1 MRTMHLLE
9 SAHTGHTS
17 TGMHSFLSV
26 SAHVAIVAAAL
37 YATTRPAVKHEE
49 APDSRVY
56 FVPEPRRVVQAAGAP
71 APRAAPRKP
80 ATPIVPERRTPAY
93 AKIPVSMPDPHIDLP
108 DPSPPMDAAP
118 GAAADNVVAPVQPG
132 TTGRSGSYAAGE
144 VEIPA
149 APLSKSGPDYP
160 ERAIRLAVSGS
171 VMAQFVV
178 GANGRVERDIVI
190 LDSTSPDFTSA
201 VETFLRR
208 TRFSAARVG
217 GRPVRQMVEQRFV
230 FELRT

>member
-1 MRTMHLLE
+1 MHLLE

-37 YATTRPAVKHEE
+37 YATTRPAVKHAE
-49 APDSRVY
+49 ALDSRVY
-56 FVPEPRRVVQAAGAP
+56 FVPEPRRVVQATGAP

-93 AKIPVSMPDPHIDLP
+93 AQIPVSIPDPHIDLA
-108 DPSPPMDAAP
+108 DPSPPMDVAP
-118 GAAADNVVAPVQPG
+118 RAGTDHVVARVQPG
-132 TTGRSGSYAAGE
+132 PTGRSESYAAGE

-149 APLSKSGPDYP
+149 ASLSKSGPDYP

-208 TRFSAARVG
+208 ARFSPARVG

-230 FELRT
+230 FELRP

>member
-1 MRTMHLLE
+1 MRTIHLIE
-9 SAHTGHTS
+9 SAHTAHGS
-17 TGMHSFLSV
+17 TAMHSFLSLT
-26 SAHVAIVAAAL
+26 AHVAVVVTAL
-37 YATTRPAVKHEE
+37 YATARPALKHAE

-56 FVPEPRRVVQAAGAP
+56 FVPEPRRVVQAVEAP
-71 APRAAPRKP
+71 PSRAAARKP
-80 ATPIVPERRTPAY
+80 VTPVVPEQRTPAHS
-93 AKIPVSMPDPHIDLP
+93 KTPVSIPGPHIALP
-108 DPSPPMDAAP
+108 DPSPPADAAP
-118 GAAADNVVAPVQPG
+118 GVGEDNVVAPVQPG
-132 TTGRSGSYAAGE
+132 PTGRSGSYAAGE

-149 APLSKSGPDYP
+149 APLSKFGPDYP
-160 ERAIRLAVSGS
+160 ERAIQLAISGA

-208 TRFSAARVG
+208 ARFSPGRVG

-230 FELRT
+230 FELRR